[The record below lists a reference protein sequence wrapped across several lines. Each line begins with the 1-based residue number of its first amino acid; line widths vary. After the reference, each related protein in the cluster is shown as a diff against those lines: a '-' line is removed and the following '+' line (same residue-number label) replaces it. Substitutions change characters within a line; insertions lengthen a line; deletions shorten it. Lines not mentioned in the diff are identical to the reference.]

1 MTTATDY
8 RGMFDRDYIG
18 SWDLEGREV
27 TLVIAS
33 VKGETLTA
41 PGAKK
46 SKRPVVKF
54 EGKEKGMV
62 FNKTNANITAKMYG
76 PDTTKWVGKR
86 ITIYPTTTKFGADT
100 VDCIR
105 VRPTIPTDG
114 KKPAREP
121 GED

>member
-1 MTTATDY
+1 MSRETDV

-18 SWDLEGREV
+18 SWDLEGRDV
-27 TLVIAS
+27 TLTIAS

-54 EGKEKGMV
+54 EGKDKGMI
-62 FNKTNANITAKMYG
+62 FNKTNANIVAKMYG
-76 PDTTKWVGKR
+76 PLTDRWVGKR
-86 ITIYPTTTKFGADT
+86 ITIYPTTTKFGSET
-100 VDCIR
+100 VECIR
-105 VRPTIPTDG
+105 VRASVPED
-114 KKPAREP
+114 KRPAREP